1 MITARWLVALVA
13 VAGCTDA
20 TQRSSS
26 FTVDRSERTGDG
38 IPYFLRGSL
47 GTSGPIARVADV
59 DAAMASALPAIAA
72 EIRVP
77 IDQLVA
83 TRVTH
88 DRIGMTHVRYEQR
101 VNDLRVV
108 GGELVVHIA
117 ANGTITSITNGARDA
132 SKLPSVP
139 ALAASYAAELARAG
153 ADAETDA
160 ATLVYIIADHVPH
173 LAWEVMVTAR
183 HQPVRDR
190 VYIDAISGDIV
201 ARHGTI
207 YSAKSRTINDLH
219 GGIYPDQTNN
229 ATLSGNEATPPTE
242 TIAMAAFDN
251 TGLTWD
257 CYHDLFQRD
266 SYDNAGAELQSL
278 VHLTFD
284 VGGGMTDPNNAMWDG
299 TQMVYGDGDGTFFGP
314 TARAFDVTAHE
325 LTHAVTE
332 ATAGLQYQDESGA
345 LNEAMSD
352 ILSAT
357 CEAHKNGG
365 VNTNTWLVGEDIFTP
380 NTPGDALRYMANP
393 TLDAALYPANI
404 GGSRDYYPERYTGQA
419 DYGGVHLN
427 SGIANLTYELL
438 TAGGPHPRAKTALV
452 NTGIGIDRAG
462 QIFEH
467 ALTQGYFM
475 STTTFMEAR
484 TATEQA
490 AMDLYPNTAAK
501 TAVGMA
507 WATVGVGTAPTDTT
521 PPTVH
526 ITAPITGSKVQA
538 GFEVDATAT
547 DDQGVLRVDFTIDGA
562 VVGTSLTAPY
572 TFTTDATLAVGSHV
586 VGATA
591 YDAVNQ
597 ASDSVTVT
605 LIDPTCGGTCTA
617 DQSCIEGACVANPDN
632 GSGGG
637 CCNTGRSN
645 PAGALVLMFGAGLL
659 LRRRPRGR

>member
-1 MITARWLVALVA
+1 MITARGWLVALIA

-20 TQRSSS
+20 AQRSPS
-26 FTVDRSERTGDG
+26 FTIDRSERTGDG

-47 GTSGPIARVADV
+47 GTSGPIAQVADV

-72 EIRVP
+72 EIHVP
-77 IDQLVA
+77 LDQLVA
-83 TRVTH
+83 SRVTH
-88 DRIGMTHVRYEQR
+88 DRIGMTHVHYDQR
-101 VNDLRVV
+101 LNDLPVV
-108 GGELVVHIA
+108 GGELIVHIA

-139 ALAASYAAELARAG
+139 ALASSYAAELARAG
-153 ADAETDA
+153 ADADTSA
-160 ATLVYIIADHVPH
+160 ATLVYIIAKHVPH
-173 LAWEVMVTAR
+173 LAWEVVVTAR

-190 VYIDAISGDIV
+190 VYVDAITGDIV
-201 ARHGTI
+201 GRHGTI
-207 YSAKSRTINDLH
+207 YSIKSRTVEDLH
-219 GGIYPDQTNN
+219 GGSYPDAIGN
-229 ATLSGNEATPPTE
+229 ATLSGNEASPPTE
-242 TIAMAAFDN
+242 AIAMAAFDN

-266 SYDNAGAELQSL
+266 SYDNAGAELQSI
-278 VHLTFD
+278 VHLNFS
-284 VGGGMTDPNNAMWDG
+284 GDPNNAMWDG
-299 TQMVYGDGDGTFFGP
+299 AEMLYGDGDGTLFGETP
-314 TARAFDVTAHE
+314 RAFDVTAHE
-325 LTHAVTE
+325 LTHAVTG
-332 ATAGLQYQDESGA
+332 ATAMLEYQDESGA

-352 ILSAT
+352 IMSAT

-365 VNTNTWLVGEDIFTP
+365 VNANTWLVGEDIFTP

-393 TLDAALYPANI
+393 TLDASLYPADI
-404 GGSRDYYPERYTGQA
+404 GGSRDYYPERYTGQF

-427 SGIANLTYELL
+427 SGLANLAFELL

-452 NTGIGIDRAG
+452 NSGIGIDHAG

-475 STTTFMEAR
+475 ATTTFAEAR

-490 AMDLYPNTAAK
+490 AMDLYPNTATK

-507 WATVGVGTAPTDTT
+507 WATVGVGTAPTDTV

-526 ITAPITGSKVQA
+526 ITAPITGTKVPV
-538 GFEVDATAT
+538 GFEIAADAT

-562 VVGTSLTAPY
+562 VVGTSMTAPY
-572 TFTTDATLAVGSHV
+572 TFTTDATLAVGTHV

-617 DQSCIEGACVANPDN
+617 DESCVEGACVANPDN

-645 PAGALVLMFGAGLL
+645 PAGALVLMVGAGLV
-659 LRRRPRGR
+659 LRRRPRRR